1 LVVTIDGL
9 IVFCYPTLNTN
20 LVLHRS
26 YNTRRKAML
35 KQNNGFTLIELLT
48 VVVIIGVLVIGV
60 LGIGVIGRGN
70 FWYSDDGVL
79 REIKADHPGVIEVLK
94 TKRNVFAKSVITVK
108 ENGVNHDY
116 CLDTD
121 VFWNYEFSE
130 CQK

>member
-1 LVVTIDGL
+1 
-9 IVFCYPTLNTN
+9 
-20 LVLHRS
+20 
-26 YNTRRKAML
+26 ML